1 MNPGLAL
8 CGLVCLALWA
18 WPALAGGPIGV
29 DLTAESRPV
38 GLQEAYDRGDYTAVV
53 DVLEQSMLDASP
65 TIHSTGQIRWLLM
78 HVDAYRHLGMQSQAN
93 DLLFAVKQDIDRHAD
108 QGEAYALYYG
118 RLAEAYR
125 LTGDLDAAGGAIR
138 KGFVIANSAPSMA
151 ARASLEN
158 ELGHVYRARDNPS
171 KAAAAYRASLRF
183 ARDADEPFL
192 VTTAALNLSRATLDS
207 GDVSDL
213 RATLDTARQA
223 LVNSPATAT
232 RLQHMLALGRLY
244 QVAQRSLGHGAEW
257 RVAAHEQLQGALQ
270 LAEKLQN
277 ERAQSYALGYLGS
290 LYEEEQRVQESLAL
304 TQRAIEIAH
313 QAQADDALFQWQW
326 QLARLELQRDNP
338 DAALAAYRRAQRAIA
353 RIRPA
358 LSADYAHQAKI
369 GQMYFEMAD
378 LLLRRTPSLDD
389 EVEIQANLVEVRNTL
404 ESLKAAEIVDYFDND
419 CVIQRQDRAAL
430 EQLSSTAAV
439 VYPIMMPDRLELL
452 VSFPDGIHQ
461 VSVPVS
467 RNDLIQAIRTFRV
480 RIEDAGSGDRY
491 LPVARQLYDWL
502 LRPIDRQL
510 AAHDVDTL
518 VFVPDGALRTIPM
531 SALHDGQHFLVE
543 KYALAITPGISLT
556 NAAAREPRRPGFWR
570 MA

>member
-1 MNPGLAL
+1 
-8 CGLVCLALWA
+8 
-18 WPALAGGPIGV
+18 
-29 DLTAESRPV
+29 
-38 GLQEAYDRGDYTAVV
+38 
-53 DVLEQSMLDASP
+53 
-65 TIHSTGQIRWLLM
+65 
-78 HVDAYRHLGMQSQAN
+78 
-93 DLLFAVKQDIDRHAD
+93 
-108 QGEAYALYYG
+108 
-118 RLAEAYR
+118 
-125 LTGDLDAAGGAIR
+125 
-138 KGFVIANSAPSMA
+138 
-151 ARASLEN
+151 
-158 ELGHVYRARDNPS
+158 
-171 KAAAAYRASLRF
+171 
-183 ARDADEPFL
+183 
-192 VTTAALNLSRATLDS
+192 
-207 GDVSDL
+207 
-213 RATLDTARQA
+213 
-223 LVNSPATAT
+223 
-232 RLQHMLALGRLY
+232 MLALGRLY

-257 RVAAHEQLQGALQ
+257 RVAAHEQLHGALQ

-304 TQRAIEIAH
+304 TQRAIGIAH

-439 VYPIMMPDRLELL
+439 VYPVMMPDRLELL

-543 KYALAITPGISLT
+543 KYALATTPGISLT
-556 NAAAREPRRPGFWR
+556 NASGAGTPEPRVLANGLTKPVQGFSALPSVAEELHGISELYPARVNQDEAFRLGSVERSLEQGDYSIVHIATHGQFRGNYRDSFLLTYDDR
-570 MA
+570 MTLNNLEESLNLRRYRERAIDLLVLSACQTAAGDDRAALGMAGIAIKAGARSALATLWFINDASTSALMRNFYANLREGHDSKAAAL